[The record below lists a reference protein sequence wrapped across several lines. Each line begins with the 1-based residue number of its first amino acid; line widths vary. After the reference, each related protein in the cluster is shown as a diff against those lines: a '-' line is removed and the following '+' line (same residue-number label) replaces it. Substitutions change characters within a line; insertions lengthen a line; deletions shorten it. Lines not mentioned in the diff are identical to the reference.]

1 VRVFKVI
8 FIGVI
13 ISVFLVGQAYS
24 APKGN
29 NGKSNNSNSNN
40 NNSQANVIKTINPRS
55 NTGQVN
61 RVNKSSKNKGKSAL
75 HKRKA
80 RRSSEANRKREER
93 NRTLQHIDSDRES
106 KTHDNASRAE
116 EFLMS
121 LEQAR
126 QNHDSPGSHGHSD
139 ASQVQKNKIN
149 RTTFKKGDPQKE
161 MLANFDL
168 RKVTN
173 LNFRID
179 DSLVGTYQKNID
191 YYRFLIE
198 SGALTREQASYYQ
211 DRIHAY
217 ARIIN
222 RQRLKEYV
230 TVGLVGDNTIGYR
243 LELTTDKNVKQK
255 RLLIE
260 TTLILQVDFV
270 SYEYTWHERTST
282 WYIEGT
288 QYYAGDEIII
298 QSDNVTLS
306 GDDRVYEFNY
316 DPEVNLISGT
326 TGGYFDMVTT
336 ITDEETQAKVTRTA
350 DKSLYIY
357 RDPYGK
363 IEDSVTGQS
372 IIGAE
377 IIVYNADDSIVILD
391 KAANPNAYN
400 PQVTDATG
408 RFAFN
413 LRTNRKY
420 YMVVTA
426 PGYEDY
432 ESGVFTEKW
441 HVIREDITL
450 SPVKEQIAS
459 IED

>member
-1 VRVFKVI
+1 
-8 FIGVI
+8 
-13 ISVFLVGQAYS
+13 
-24 APKGN
+24 
-29 NGKSNNSNSNN
+29 
-40 NNSQANVIKTINPRS
+40 
-55 NTGQVN
+55 
-61 RVNKSSKNKGKSAL
+61 
-75 HKRKA
+75 
-80 RRSSEANRKREER
+80 
-93 NRTLQHIDSDRES
+93 
-106 KTHDNASRAE
+106 
-116 EFLMS
+116 MS
-121 LEQAR
+121 LERAR
-126 QNHDSPGSHGHSD
+126 RNHDSSGSHGHSD
-139 ASQVQKNKIN
+139 TSQVQKNKIN

-161 MLANFDL
+161 TLANFNL
-168 RKVTN
+168 RKITN

-179 DSLVGTYQKNID
+179 DSFVGTYQKNVD

-198 SGALTREQASYYQ
+198 SGALTREQTRYYQ

-222 RQRLKEYV
+222 RQQLKEYV
-230 TVGLVGDNTIGYR
+230 TVGLVGDNTIGYS
-243 LELTTDKNVKQK
+243 LELTTDKNFGHKQF
-255 RLLIE
+255 LIE
-260 TTLILQVDFV
+260 TTLILRVDFV
-270 SYEYTWHERTST
+270 SYEYTWHDTTNT

-298 QSDNVTLS
+298 QSDDVTLS
-306 GDDRVYEFNY
+306 EEDGVYEFSY

-336 ITDEETQAKVTRTA
+336 ITDGETQAKVTRTA

-363 IEDSVTGQS
+363 IEDSVTGQL
-372 IIGAE
+372 IVGAE

-450 SPVKEQIAS
+450 SPINEQMAS
-459 IED
+459 NVE